1 MPLPNFIERGNDF
14 VLIRTIVVHMNE
26 PVTASTS
33 SDPGVLDEF
42 QTELIDFWSRV
53 PNKCFFFCLLSVWVA
68 LFQFLGNS
76 TFGYVDTPSLFGW
89 MLNSYLAREPDGS
102 LSDDSLGMFVP
113 FIVLWLLWGRRGKLT
128 ATAPGFWWPGLFLL
142 AMAVGLHL
150 LGYLVQQP
158 RVSMIALFAGGYS
171 LMGLSWG
178 WRWLRKSIFPLFL
191 LAFCVPLGPLL
202 LPITFPLRLAAAGI
216 VEFIARAILALDVVR
231 IGTMLSNPVNH
242 YQYEVAAACSG
253 IRSLIGLGLV
263 ATIVAF
269 LNYRMLR
276 WRLVLIALAV
286 PLAVAGNVV
295 RLLTIV
301 LAAEFGGQEA
311 GDFVHSG
318 GPGGLLSLLPY
329 LPAMFGLAFVV
340 RQFQEPHRPEGKA
353 V

>member
-1 MPLPNFIERGNDF
+1 
-14 VLIRTIVVHMNE
+14 
-26 PVTASTS
+26 
-33 SDPGVLDEF
+33 
-42 QTELIDFWSRV
+42 
-53 PNKCFFFCLLSVWVA
+53 
-68 LFQFLGNS
+68 
-76 TFGYVDTPSLFGW
+76 
-89 MLNSYLAREPDGS
+89 
-102 LSDDSLGMFVP
+102 
-113 FIVLWLLWGRRGKLT
+113 
-128 ATAPGFWWPGLFLL
+128 
-142 AMAVGLHL
+142 
-150 LGYLVQQP
+150 
-158 RVSMIALFAGGYS
+158 
-171 LMGLSWG
+171 
-178 WRWLRKSIFPLFL
+178 
-191 LAFCVPLGPLL
+191 
-202 LPITFPLRLAAAGI
+202 
-216 VEFIARAILALDVVR
+216 VVR